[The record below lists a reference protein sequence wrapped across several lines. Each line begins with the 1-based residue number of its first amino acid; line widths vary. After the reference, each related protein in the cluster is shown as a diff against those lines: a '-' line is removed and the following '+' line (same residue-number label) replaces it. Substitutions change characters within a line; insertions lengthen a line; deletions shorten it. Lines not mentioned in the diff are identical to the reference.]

1 MAFVA
6 FEGIDGAG
14 KSTLISAFAE
24 HLRVQQIASIITR
37 EPGGTPLAEKIREL
51 FIVKTDE
58 AVATKT
64 EVLLLQASRAQHVET
79 VIKPALAKNQWVVS
93 DRFSLSSLAF
103 QSGGRGLPASEIKW
117 LNDFSTSQ
125 LSPDLYVI
133 VDLDPR
139 LALDRQRSR
148 TKDRIESESLEFH
161 RRVREFYL
169 EYAEE
174 NPTKCI
180 LINGERPTQESLKQ
194 LLSDSR
200 VRHWLG

>member
-6 FEGIDGAG
+6 FEGIDGSG
-14 KSTLISAFAE
+14 KSTLIAAFTD
-24 HLRVQQIASIITR
+24 HLKAKGLNCLLTR

-51 FIVKTDE
+51 FIVKTE
-58 AVATKT
+58 ETVATKT
-64 EVLLLQASRAQHVET
+64 EVLLLQASRAQHVEA
-79 VIKPALAKNQWVVS
+79 VIKPALANKNWVVS
-93 DRFSLSSLAF
+93 DRFSLSSLAY
-103 QSGGRGLPASEIKW
+103 QSGGRGVSVDEIKW
-117 LNDFSTSQ
+117 LNEFSTSK

-139 LALDRQRSR
+139 LALDRQRTR

-161 RRVREFYL
+161 RKVREYYL

-174 NPTKCI
+174 NPLKCI
-180 LINGERPTQESLKQ
+180 LINGEKPMQESLNL

-200 VRHWLG
+200 IRSWLE